1 MEELQPATLLKV
13 TLFPGC
19 FSRFFNF
26 MNGTVLHEASRLIK
40 IVCKHFALF
49 ESLHANNRK

>member
-1 MEELQPATLLKV
+1 MDELQPATLLKV

-19 FSRFFNF
+19 FSRFLNF